1 MFNIGLYIIQF
12 LCPIHIEMVL
22 YDNNYNRS
30 IAQQINAINHHYADS
45 HGFSPMGQ
53 GRRGGAH
60 VQIGNASKRDG
71 ENGII
76 NDGLDLPD
84 DYYYGEERDVKD
96 EWRGLEGGSGFAE
109 GTFRDTGYDHVQG
122 AGFWDNFDWE
132 DFKKGFKQ
140 GFNMLFQPGSKYFL
154 KPYSIATGSPE
165 VATGLT
171 ALGYGNSLEYDKSGQ
186 VVGSGMVGGR
196 WDDFMGEFGGLIKSG
211 FKGKGRVG
219 GGWAELKSDIGSF
232 DFNKVKDWIGT
243 GKYHKLKGKGW
254 DELRKD
260 INSFD
265 FNRLKDYIGLGKRAL
280 TGKGWDDFT
289 NFFKSSDGIKNLAKK
304 AVGVADTAVAGLN
317 KAYTDTKKT
326 VGLGKTGGK
335 SFGLA
340 KTGEYDV
347 ENLNY
352 FLDRNTKMDKF
363 YGNQGLGKHGGGLD
377 EIKSDLSKADLN
389 RLKDY
394 LGLGKHGGGLDEIKS
409 DLSKADLNRLKDYLG
424 LGKGGARVI
433 AKEKEKEKEEPKK
446 PKEKEKEKEEPK
458 KSLAHLFKTVND
470 KEEPKEA
477 EAKAEEPKE
486 KGYWGRFRES
496 LGFGNKLAVMPD
508 HQMMYSPL
516 NPAKPVPEM
525 KAKGKGKG
533 RKLIPKAQLHS
544 STISGFG
551 KGGAVLGGA
560 VLRAMKGGKMPDE
573 SPTKGGRQARA
584 EMVKKIMK
592 EKGMK
597 MIEAS
602 SYIKKN
608 GIKY

>member
-1 MFNIGLYIIQF
+1 
-12 LCPIHIEMVL
+12 
-22 YDNNYNRS
+22 
-30 IAQQINAINHHYADS
+30 
-45 HGFSPMGQ
+45 
-53 GRRGGAH
+53 
-60 VQIGNASKRDG
+60 
-71 ENGII
+71 
-76 NDGLDLPD
+76 
-84 DYYYGEERDVKD
+84 
-96 EWRGLEGGSGFAE
+96 
-109 GTFRDTGYDHVQG
+109 
-122 AGFWDNFDWE
+122 
-132 DFKKGFKQ
+132 
-140 GFNMLFQPGSKYFL
+140 
-154 KPYSIATGSPE
+154 
-165 VATGLT
+165 
-171 ALGYGNSLEYDKSGQ
+171 
-186 VVGSGMVGGR
+186 
-196 WDDFMGEFGGLIKSG
+196 
-211 FKGKGRVG
+211 
-219 GGWAELKSDIGSF
+219 
-232 DFNKVKDWIGT
+232 
-243 GKYHKLKGKGW
+243 
-254 DELRKD
+254 
-260 INSFD
+260 
-265 FNRLKDYIGLGKRAL
+265 
-280 TGKGWDDFT
+280 
-289 NFFKSSDGIKNLAKK
+289 
-304 AVGVADTAVAGLN
+304 
-317 KAYTDTKKT
+317 
-326 VGLGKTGGK
+326 
-335 SFGLA
+335 
-340 KTGEYDV
+340 
-347 ENLNY
+347 
-352 FLDRNTKMDKF
+352 MDKF
-363 YGNQGLGKHGGGLD
+363 YGNQGLGKHGGGLDEIKSDLSKADLNRLKDYLGLGKHGGGLDEIKSDLSKADLNRLKDYLGLGKHGGGLD